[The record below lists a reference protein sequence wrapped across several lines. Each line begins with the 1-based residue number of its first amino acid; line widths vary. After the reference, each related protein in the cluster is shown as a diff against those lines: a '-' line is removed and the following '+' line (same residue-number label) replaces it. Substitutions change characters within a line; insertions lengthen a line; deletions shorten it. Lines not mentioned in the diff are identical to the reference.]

1 MQPLWEE
8 KNPSLPLRQLF
19 EKELEGENVRLNSPS
34 QGVVWLLLSQ
44 SWFYRVSTCPYQ
56 CHAFRASLWFL
67 EDGPFVLDYDL
78 TFVDNDSHLKSGL
91 SYHVVF
97 WEPTVAQKKGLRG
110 QQHSSAFV
118 VPVKGAD
125 RHKINIHLPAFHTA
139 FGCTVS
145 PGKEP
150 MLFWQKQPLSSL
162 FKVSDV
168 GKLELKARTSGKP
181 KWNRSL
187 QCFGNSRED
196 CCANRWQQAMSS
208 SSNYPTEKNHDLLQ

>member
-1 MQPLWEE
+1 M
-8 KNPSLPLRQLF
+8 PS
-19 EKELEGENVRLNSPS
+19 GH
-34 QGVVWLLLSQ
+34 LSG
-44 SWFYRVSTCPYQ
+44 
-56 CHAFRASLWFL
+56 SLKMA
-67 EDGPFVLDYDL
+67 PFVLDYDL

-91 SYHVVF
+91 SYQVVF
-97 WEPTVAQKKGLRG
+97 WEPTVAQKEGLRG

-118 VPVKGAD
+118 VPVKGTD
-125 RHKINIHLPAFHTA
+125 RHKTNIHLPGFHTA

-168 GKLELKARTSGKP
+168 GKLEFKARMLGKP

-187 QCFGNSRED
+187 QCSGTS
-196 CCANRWQQAMSS
+196 
-208 SSNYPTEKNHDLLQ
+208 EKTVVLIAGSKRCQVPVTIQLRKIMICFSEMTVSTQIFSVLKYLCLLPSLPC

>member
-1 MQPLWEE
+1 M
-8 KNPSLPLRQLF
+8 PS
-19 EKELEGENVRLNSPS
+19 GH
-34 QGVVWLLLSQ
+34 LSG
-44 SWFYRVSTCPYQ
+44 
-56 CHAFRASLWFL
+56 SLKMA
-67 EDGPFVLDYDL
+67 PFVLDYDL

-91 SYHVVF
+91 SYQVVF

-125 RHKINIHLPAFHTA
+125 RHKINIHLPGFHTA

-168 GKLELKARTSGKP
+168 GKLELKARTLGKP

-187 QCFGNSRED
+187 QCFGYFRKD

-208 SSNYPTEKNHDLLQ
+208 SSNYPTEKNHDLL